1 MWEEVKLWR
10 EREEKREG
18 EKEVERPTEKKEKK
32 KKKREI
38 DRLRKDETR
47 WLCGEMF
54 ILV

>member
-1 MWEEVKLWR
+1 MERARRKEGGR
-10 EREEKREG
+10 ERGGETNRKKR
-18 EKEVERPTEKKEKK
+18 KK